1 MTIPYDKT
9 CRYEFRA
16 KTYFLKNCI
25 TPALVSEMSEP
36 VTYGNDFSWISE
48 HILVKEIN
56 IC

>member
-1 MTIPYDKT
+1 MTLPYDKT
-9 CRYEFRA
+9 CRYEFQA

-48 HILVKEIN
+48 HILVKEITN
-56 IC
+56 C